1 MLPMDQIGCLADNH
15 RPAIILRAEEIV
27 PGEINILWFL
37 RELPPRSKARE
48 LLVFASTEPLV
59 LTQ

>member
-1 MLPMDQIGCLADNH
+1 MPFCNLKVGKSLDELVDTHHITVDGSNQVTRFYVNYPPPKGC
-15 RPAIILRAEEIV
+15 
-27 PGEINILWFL
+27 
-37 RELPPRSKARE
+37 E